1 MLREQS
7 QLRGATFTCISTV
20 PTPLVLNHL
29 KSHNKTR
36 ENKLAIPL
44 AAGETVAQCEDILGR
59 PTPPAVTEWH
69 QNRAWLLT
77 AGLHHLCPL
86 DRAQGHKCQE
96 ERDQSEG
103 KQTDQGRRCRK
114 GFKLADWTTE
124 AHQGLGLFFRTCGQS
139 PTPTTQHWMYQEL
152 NEVSSHSYS
161 DSILKTPLGSK
172 C

>member
-1 MLREQS
+1 MLRGQS

-29 KSHNKTR
+29 KSHNKTS

-69 QNRAWLLT
+69 HT
-77 AGLHHLCPL
+77 AGLHRLCPL
-86 DRAQGHKCQE
+86 DRAQGHKCKE

-103 KQTDQGRRCRK
+103 KRTDQGRRCMK
-114 GFKLADWTTE
+114 GFKLADRTTE

-139 PTPTTQHWMYQEL
+139 STLTMQHRMCQEL
-152 NEVSSHSYS
+152 NEVS
-161 DSILKTPLGSK
+161 
-172 C
+172 